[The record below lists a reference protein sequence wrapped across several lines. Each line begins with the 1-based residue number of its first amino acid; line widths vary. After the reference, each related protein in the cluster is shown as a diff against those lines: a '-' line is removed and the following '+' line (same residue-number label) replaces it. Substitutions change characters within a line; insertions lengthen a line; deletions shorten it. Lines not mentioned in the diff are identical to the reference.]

1 MPSPAR
7 DSTIAPPAAGKTAAS
22 RTEII
27 RDRSRVQPE
36 LPGARAEQSP
46 AFINAC
52 RDTHV
57 GSWKHK
63 LFYLAL
69 ATFCRVLA
77 ASDVGTMRV
86 YLRTLA
92 HAFEMHDS
100 RVREYLM
107 WLEAHGLIDRKRT
120 GRYIVIAVLTAP
132 AIMRG
137 ADPTLIRSDS
147 HDRPVSGRSDR
158 PVSGRSKEQ
167 DGNGNVPTFPG
178 PDHREVQRARA
189 GRQRASSAAGAS
201 GLGNGQSSE
210 SNRSGVHRPS
220 TGSEKRARPPKAEK
234 TGYDIASSDLTA
246 RHLAAERAEREKADP
261 AVNARGLAALQASLK
276 LRGPKPRPQQV
287 AKPPAAPPVV
297 ELADRE
303 PSPARIVAAR
313 ALFEQYDADHP
324 AEDEAQRF
332 LTLDTAACTDHVPET
347 LLQVR
352 VERAALAGEPLHL
365 TCSHPRIS
373 GGSCELCGYDDGTG
387 FMPDPDRQG
396 NML

>member
-7 DSTIAPPAAGKTAAS
+7 DSTTAPPAAGKTAAS

-189 GRQRASSAAGAS
+189 SSAAGAR

-234 TGYDIASSDLTA
+234 TGYDIASSDETA
-246 RHLAAERAEREKADP
+246 RRLAADRAEREKADP

-287 AKPPAAPPVV
+287 AKPPAAPPRGRAGRPRAQPRTHRGGPRPLRAV
-297 ELADRE
+297 RRR
-303 PSPARIVAAR
+303 PSRRGRSTAVSHAEHRGLHRPRTGDAAAGSRRARGPGRRAPAPH
-313 ALFEQYDADHP
+313 LFAP
-324 AEDEAQRF
+324 A
-332 LTLDTAACTDHVPET
+332 
-347 LLQVR
+347 
-352 VERAALAGEPLHL
+352 
-365 TCSHPRIS
+365 
-373 GGSCELCGYDDGTG
+373 G